1 MVRRTLGSL
10 LPSVAL
16 ALVFAACGQTP
27 PGDGG
32 DDASVPDA
40 SAGTDGAPT
49 PTDAGRG
56 DALTDAGAD
65 GPASPDGS
73 TGELE
78 IAVDVA
84 TLFEDC
90 MPIVAPD
97 PVTVQGTLSIKNKGA
112 SPAGPLV
119 FAEAAVY
126 DATGATRVAT
136 FKVDTTTQPI
146 PAGGKVDTVFEKQV
160 DTLAPKGGCAT
171 VACNA
176 DYVVEL
182 AFSGPGAPPGARAR
196 AKPKKMTCAF

>member
-1 MVRRTLGSL
+1 MVRRTLGFFLASAALSL
-10 LPSVAL
+10 AFV
-16 ALVFAACGQTP
+16 ACGETAP
-27 PGDGG
+27 IAG
-32 DDASVPDA
+32 DDAGAAEAGASPDG
-40 SAGTDGAPT
+40 SPT
-49 PTDAGRG
+49 PTDGAAG
-56 DALTDAGAD
+56 DASADAREGSA
-65 GPASPDGS
+65 AFDGS

-78 IAVDVA
+78 VAVDVA

-97 PVTVQGTLSIKNKGA
+97 PVTIQGTLSIKNKGA

-126 DATGATRVAT
+126 DASGATRIAT

-146 PAGGKVDTVFEKQV
+146 PAGAKVDTVFEKQA

-176 DYVVEL
+176 EYVIEL
-182 AFSGPGAPPGARAR
+182 SFSGPGAPPGAAAR